1 MKYKKKIILLL
12 LILGGIVNSKAQKY
26 QPYDTNMVW
35 KVFQTGSATY
45 TSTAYCIRNDEYNYF
60 VKGFILNNGIVWHKV
75 YANILE
81 CSFFKW
87 DGSGSCNPAFVPT
100 QYTKFIGMFSNDTL
114 NKKVF
119 FVPTQ
124 TLTSNFIPTN
134 NNLIFYSN
142 KIVGDIMSVYSGANP
157 SAAILSY
164 SIQTIDSVLL
174 GTTYHKRF
182 EGVTTQSVNYAPA
195 KAYFIEGVG
204 CSAGVF
210 NSDYSVFSG
219 RSSKLWCFSN
229 LNYTQYYVGP
239 SACTVSAQYYPTVLT
254 NTTSCF
260 SVLSAIDA
268 NSENV
273 NAISIYPNPST
284 TNFNV
289 GIQLNQSSKVSLKLY
304 EIKGSG
310 IISNF
315 DYLNQSGSLDY
326 QISTNDI
333 LPGIYILKVIID
345 EKQYNFKIIKTNGN

>member
-1 MKYKKKIILLL
+1 MKHKKQIIAFLLFL
-12 LILGGIVNSKAQKY
+12 NGIVNFRAQKY

-35 KVFQTGSATY
+35 KVFQTGSANY
-45 TSTAYCIRNDEYNYF
+45 TPTPYCVRNDEYNYF
-60 VKGFILNNGIVWHKV
+60 VKGFIVNSGIVWHKV

-87 DGSGSCNPAFVPT
+87 DGSGSCNPAFVPM

-134 NNLIFYSN
+134 NNLIFHSN
-142 KIVGDIMSVYSGANP
+142 KIVGDTMYVYSGANP
-157 SAAILSY
+157 SATILSY

-174 GTTYHKRF
+174 GTKYHKRF
-182 EGVTTQSVNYAPA
+182 EGVTTHSITYPPA

-210 NSDYSVFSG
+210 NSDHNVFSQ

-229 LNYTQYYVGP
+229 INYTQYYVGP
-239 SACTVSAQYYPTVLT
+239 YACTVSAQYYPTILT

-260 SVLSAIDA
+260 SVLSAIDEFA
-268 NSENV
+268 GTMSR
-273 NAISIYPNPST
+273 SITVYPNPAST
-284 TNFNV
+284 IINVEYLAINKANYKIKILNFLGLLMREEDITFNDNKEL
-289 GIQLNQSSKVSLKLY
+289 IN
-304 EIKGSG
+304 IKELSSG
-310 IISNF
+310 IYFLQVYN
-315 DYLNQSGSLDY
+315 NQRLIG
-326 QISTNDI
+326 TK
-333 LPGIYILKVIID
+333 KVIK
-345 EKQYNFKIIKTNGN
+345 E